1 MPARTFAVFM
11 SLEPA
16 FGVLSGLIIL
26 NEMLA
31 GAQIGGVAMVVIA
44 AAGAA
49 WSSADGKV
57 RDAGLNVA
65 DAPPT

>member
-1 MPARTFAVFM
+1 MPARTFAVFL

-16 FGVLSGLIIL
+16 FGVLSGLLIL
-26 NEMLA
+26 NERLD
-31 GAQIGGVAMVVIA
+31 GIQISGVAAVIIA

-49 WSSADGKV
+49 WSSADEKMH
-57 RDAGLNVA
+57 DALPNVA